1 MMGAYKENF
10 PTGSMIRSVN
20 SEQLAEFARTWKF
33 HHPLQPEQMKFA
45 DERLKLQGLRF
56 ITAVIGF
63 TRCMECRVNG
73 MSNALRRSNDLE
85 VGFEGD
91 MQWQLTS

>member
-1 MMGAYKENF
+1 L
-10 PTGSMIRSVN
+10 P
-20 SEQLAEFARTWKF
+20 
-33 HHPLQPEQMKFA
+33 

-73 MSNALRRSNDLE
+73 MSNASRRSNDLE